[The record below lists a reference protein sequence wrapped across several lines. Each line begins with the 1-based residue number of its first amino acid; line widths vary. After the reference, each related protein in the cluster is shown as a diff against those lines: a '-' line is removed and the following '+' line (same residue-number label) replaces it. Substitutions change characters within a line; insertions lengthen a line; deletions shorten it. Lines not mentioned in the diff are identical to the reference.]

1 MMPSNARL
9 LTCPACGGKK
19 KILSLAS
26 GNTFD
31 GEVWSDLKKIYP
43 MLPEPSFV
51 QKCPECGNYYLL
63 SRQKTVEYDK
73 EFSFFNVNEEKII
86 LLFWMRVL
94 GFFLTEGKW
103 LGQFVLKIDS
113 SSKDFLRFQ

>member
-73 EFSFFNVNEEKII
+73 EFRYRFLYILVRYAGIFFADLVIYSSV
-86 LLFWMRVL
+86 LFSD
-94 GFFLTEGKW
+94 
-103 LGQFVLKIDS
+103 I
-113 SSKDFLRFQ
+113 